1 MKDFLP
7 MKCDACEKIFCKDH
21 FIYRDHNC
29 PSAYKKDVQVPLC
42 PLCGRPVPV
51 PKGVLPDVGVGQHM
65 DNDCKA
71 GAERRK
77 GLTTRCTMRGCKQR
91 DFVQVICST
100 CSGGFCIRHRHPP
113 DHACVGHKIAKSPH
127 RPPSIPRSTPPAR
140 VVTAQAP
147 VPVVAAVTANLGNLQ
162 GDLTEEEALQIAL
175 QLSLSDNRER
185 DEPSQSDSIR
195 GNFPR
200 WASNKN
206 GSCCIT

>member
-1 MKDFLP
+1 MIPGCPPPSHSVAQCYVYVLLILDFLP

-77 GLTTRCTMRGCKQR
+77 GITTRCTIRGCKQR

-100 CSGGFCIRHRHPP
+100 CGGGFCIRHRHPP
-113 DHACVGHKIAKSPH
+113 DHEMTC
-127 RPPSIPRSTPPAR
+127 
-140 VVTAQAP
+140 
-147 VPVVAAVTANLGNLQ
+147 AVLQ
-162 GDLTEEEALQIAL
+162 TEEEALQIAL
-175 QLSLSDNRER
+175 QLSLSDNRIHLDADLQFFGRAHIYVVNLVLQFFHIIICAISKLVFVIQNLQE
-185 DEPSQSDSIR
+185 
-195 GNFPR
+195 
-200 WASNKN
+200 
-206 GSCCIT
+206 